1 MVVRAWPSIALLALL
16 ALSGLAVAQADLT
29 AHVALEGTVTA
40 DAQAAGIEVSAE
52 TPLGPIGTGVAPLD
66 GLAPSATPEVPVEV
80 PGSRSAP
87 PRVDPVVAVA
97 TGAAGL
103 GLLALLGI
111 MALKALGFS
120 GVGLFSRI
128 EKDDVLEHQ
137 TRQRILDGV
146 TSRPGMHLKE
156 LQELVGVA
164 WGTLVHHVR
173 RLEGTGHLVSVRQG
187 PRKLLYAANTP
198 ESRAREDLA
207 ALRNGTA
214 LRIATTVATK
224 PGIRHNAVCAE
235 LDLQPAAVSKH
246 LAKLAQAGL
255 VDAAKVDGRPSY
267 APTDRLMPALQLAQP
282 QPGITAAA

>member
-1 MVVRAWPSIALLALL
+1 MVLRAWPSIALLALL
-16 ALSGLAVAQADLT
+16 AVAGLAAAQTDLAAQVEVGGDLQATADGLAVAAD
-29 AHVALEGTVTA
+29 
-40 DAQAAGIEVSAE
+40 
-52 TPLGPIGTGVAPLD
+52 TPIGPIGTGVDPLD
-66 GLAPSATPEVPVEV
+66 GLAPSQAPELPIEVPE
-80 PGSRSAP
+80 SRSAP

-111 MALKALGFS
+111 MALKALGFT

-128 EKDDVLEHQ
+128 QKDDVLEHQ
-137 TRQRILDGV
+137 TRQRILDAV
-146 TSRPGMHLKE
+146 TSRPGLHLKE

-214 LRIATTVATK
+214 LRIATAVAAK

-267 APTDRLMPALQLAQP
+267 APTGRLVPALQLAQP
-282 QPGITAAA
+282 GIVAAA